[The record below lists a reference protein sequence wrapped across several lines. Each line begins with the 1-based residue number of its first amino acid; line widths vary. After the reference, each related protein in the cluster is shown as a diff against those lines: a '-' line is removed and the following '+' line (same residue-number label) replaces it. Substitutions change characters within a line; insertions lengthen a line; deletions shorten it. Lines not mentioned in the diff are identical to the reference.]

1 MFQLILLRPE
11 SMHWRVSSQ
20 KHPLVKILN
29 LKSDMRQ
36 CDLVLIT
43 NNSPLRSL
51 LFVPWTTNV
60 CIISLEDQAEGQL
73 DIVH

>member
-1 MFQLILLRPE
+1 
-11 SMHWRVSSQ
+11 
-20 KHPLVKILN
+20 
-29 LKSDMRQ
+29 MRQ

-73 DIVH
+73 DIVHWLTNHLCPYKGIVDFNANQS